1 MKLSLRAAAKMIGIS
16 YTYLDILEKGVDKR
30 TGITNKPTPETL
42 KMISSAYKLDY
53 NYLLSLWGYIK
64 SVNLELPAYLQE
76 LLEECRHFSEDD
88 IHALIQY
95 AKFISWQRKN
105 A

>member
-1 MKLSLRAAAKMIGIS
+1 MSVFSDLIKEKRLSMKLSLRSAAKMIGIS

-42 KMISSAYKLDY
+42 EMIASAYRLDY

-64 SVNLELPAYLQE
+64 SVNLELPSYLQE
-76 LLEECRHFSEDD
+76 LLEECKHFSEA
-88 IHALIQY
+88 I
-95 AKFISWQRKN
+95 F
-105 A
+105 